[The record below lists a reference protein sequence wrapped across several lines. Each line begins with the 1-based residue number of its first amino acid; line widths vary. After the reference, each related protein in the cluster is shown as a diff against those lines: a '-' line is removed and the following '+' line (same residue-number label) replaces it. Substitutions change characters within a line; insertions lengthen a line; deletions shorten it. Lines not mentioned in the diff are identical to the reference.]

1 MSINATEKPLGKIFT
16 SDYRFVIPSFQRAY
30 TWQTENIA
38 QLVTDLQDAC
48 HDPDTPYF
56 LGSLILVHDGQTK
69 YQVIDGQQRLISLS
83 IIISVLRELEDD
95 PELIESLNDLIVEP
109 GDKLRGIKAEPR
121 LKLRERDTNFFRMY
135 VQEGD
140 LEGLFDLRDND
151 IESYAQRNI
160 AINTRQVFDELAKMP
175 TQDRRAF
182 ASYLVNEVTLVI
194 VTTDDLAGAHRIFD
208 VMNMRGVPLTASD
221 VFKARTIAEIS
232 PAARNAYASRWDDIM
247 DPLGDDAQT
256 LEAFFSDIHLIISH
270 KAVCTQLLEEF
281 RKDVLKPYV
290 KKQNVIS
297 FIDDLLAPYANAWRI
312 IDHPTDA
319 DLPDDIIGQL
329 VSLND
334 YQTTDWKPV
343 AMWALVNS
351 IRNLGNPDT
360 RIFSA
365 PGTHAPTATRTSK
378 KDLEEPQLHDLE
390 RLHDVLAALER
401 ATGVDSLN
409 RQTPLSRRT
418 RSASTI
424 RDLDKNHTIQQI
436 RGLLITD
443 EDRRSALAHLRGE
456 LQTSPTMKKL
466 LLVRANEQRA
476 GHRIIRPRSLN
487 ALPIMPEQVASDS
500 SFATWPEAT
509 RDHWANR
516 IGNLALSQA
525 NDKQIAELASYEDRR
540 DRMLLSSSSKR
551 FPLTAELADIA
562 DCTPQTLQYRQDET
576 VRLIA
581 DYWNIRYDAERNDL
595 STLSEESLSVKN
607 TSTSPT
613 SKRVS
618 IAQVLAA
625 GLLIPGETLVWDR
638 PRKGERWVVTV
649 TAEGKLRM
657 DDGNE
662 YSTPTAAARAVG
674 GSSAGLTVWKRTS
687 NGQKLSDVWK
697 AYRLRK
703 HRNRCSF

>member
-151 IESYAQRNI
+151 IESHAQRNI

-232 PAARNAYASRWDDIM
+232 PVARNAYASRWDDIM

-281 RKDVLKPYV
+281 RKDVLKPYI

-312 IDHPTDA
+312 IGHPTDA
-319 DLPDDIIGQL
+319 NLPDDIIGQL
-329 VSLND
+329 VALND

-343 AMWALVNS
+343 AMWARSSTPSATSATPAHAYSL
-351 IRNLGNPDT
+351 LQAHT
-360 RIFSA
+360 RQQ
-365 PGTHAPTATRTSK
+365 PHAPRKKTSK
-378 KDLEEPQLHDLE
+378 
-390 RLHDVLAALER
+390 
-401 ATGVDSLN
+401 
-409 RQTPLSRRT
+409 
-418 RSASTI
+418 
-424 RDLDKNHTIQQI
+424 NH
-436 RGLLITD
+436 
-443 EDRRSALAHLRGE
+443 S
-456 LQTSPTMKKL
+456 
-466 LLVRANEQRA
+466 
-476 GHRIIRPRSLN
+476 
-487 ALPIMPEQVASDS
+487 
-500 SFATWPEAT
+500 
-509 RDHWANR
+509 
-516 IGNLALSQA
+516 
-525 NDKQIAELASYEDRR
+525 
-540 DRMLLSSSSKR
+540 
-551 FPLTAELADIA
+551 
-562 DCTPQTLQYRQDET
+562 CT
-576 VRLIA
+576 
-581 DYWNIRYDAERNDL
+581 
-595 STLSEESLSVKN
+595 
-607 TSTSPT
+607 
-613 SKRVS
+613 
-618 IAQVLAA
+618 
-625 GLLIPGETLVWDR
+625 
-638 PRKGERWVVTV
+638 
-649 TAEGKLRM
+649 
-657 DDGNE
+657 
-662 YSTPTAAARAVG
+662 
-674 GSSAGLTVWKRTS
+674 TS
-687 NGQKLSDVWK
+687 NDSTTYSQPWN
-697 AYRLRK
+697 AQPA
-703 HRNRCSF
+703 

>member
-1 MSINATEKPLGKIFT
+1 MSISATEKPLGKIFT

-83 IIISVLRELEDD
+83 IIISVLRDLEDD
-95 PELIESLNDLIVEP
+95 PELVESLNDLIVEP

-151 IESYAQRNI
+151 IESHAQRNI

-256 LEAFFSDIHLIISH
+256 LEEFFSDIHLIISH

-281 RKDVLKPYV
+281 RKDVLKPFV

-312 IDHPTDA
+312 IEHPTDA
-319 DLPDDIIGQL
+319 NLPDDIIGQL
-329 VSLND
+329 VALND
-334 YQTTDWKPV
+334 YQPPT
-343 AMWALVNS
+343 
-351 IRNLGNPDT
+351 GN
-360 RIFSA
+360 
-365 PGTHAPTATRTSK
+365 
-378 KDLEEPQLHDLE
+378 Q
-390 RLHDVLAALER
+390 
-401 ATGVDSLN
+401 
-409 RQTPLSRRT
+409 
-418 RSASTI
+418 
-424 RDLDKNHTIQQI
+424 
-436 RGLLITD
+436 
-443 EDRRSALAHLRGE
+443 
-456 LQTSPTMKKL
+456 
-466 LLVRANEQRA
+466 
-476 GHRIIRPRSLN
+476 
-487 ALPIMPEQVASDS
+487 
-500 SFATWPEAT
+500 
-509 RDHWANR
+509 
-516 IGNLALSQA
+516 
-525 NDKQIAELASYEDRR
+525 
-540 DRMLLSSSSKR
+540 
-551 FPLTAELADIA
+551 
-562 DCTPQTLQYRQDET
+562 
-576 VRLIA
+576 
-581 DYWNIRYDAERNDL
+581 
-595 STLSEESLSVKN
+595 
-607 TSTSPT
+607 
-613 SKRVS
+613 
-618 IAQVLAA
+618 
-625 GLLIPGETLVWDR
+625 
-638 PRKGERWVVTV
+638 
-649 TAEGKLRM
+649 
-657 DDGNE
+657 
-662 YSTPTAAARAVG
+662 
-674 GSSAGLTVWKRTS
+674 
-687 NGQKLSDVWK
+687 
-697 AYRLRK
+697 
-703 HRNRCSF
+703 

>member
-48 HDPDTPYF
+48 HNPSTPYF
-56 LGSLILVHDGQTK
+56 LGSLILVRDGQTK
-69 YQVIDGQQRLISLS
+69 YQVIDGQQRLVSLS

-151 IESYAQRNI
+151 IESHAQRNI

-281 RKDVLKPYV
+281 HKDVLKPYA

-319 DLPDDIIGQL
+319 NLPDDIIGQL
-329 VSLND
+329 VALND

-351 IRNLGNPDT
+351 IRNLGNPGT
-360 RIFSA
+360 RIFST

-390 RLHDVLAALER
+390 RLHDVLVALER

-409 RQTPLSRRT
+409 RQNPTQPPHTLSQHHPRPRQKPHHPTNPRTAHHRR
-418 RSASTI
+418 RPS
-424 RDLDKNHTIQQI
+424 
-436 RGLLITD
+436 
-443 EDRRSALAHLRGE
+443 
-456 LQTSPTMKKL
+456 
-466 LLVRANEQRA
+466 QRA
-476 GHRIIRPRSLN
+476 RPPAWR
-487 ALPIMPEQVASDS
+487 VADQSRHEET
-500 SFATWPEAT
+500 AAGACQ
-509 RDHWANR
+509 RAAGR
-516 IGNLALSQA
+516 
-525 NDKQIAELASYEDRR
+525 ASYH
-540 DRMLLSSSSKR
+540 
-551 FPLTAELADIA
+551 P
-562 DCTPQTLQYRQDET
+562 
-576 VRLIA
+576 
-581 DYWNIRYDAERNDL
+581 
-595 STLSEESLSVKN
+595 ST
-607 TSTSPT
+607 
-613 SKRVS
+613 
-618 IAQVLAA
+618 
-625 GLLIPGETLVWDR
+625 
-638 PRKGERWVVTV
+638 
-649 TAEGKLRM
+649 
-657 DDGNE
+657 
-662 YSTPTAAARAVG
+662 
-674 GSSAGLTVWKRTS
+674 
-687 NGQKLSDVWK
+687 
-697 AYRLRK
+697 
-703 HRNRCSF
+703 

>member
-30 TWQTENIA
+30 TWQTENIS

-48 HDPDTPYF
+48 HNPGTPYF
-56 LGSLILVHDGQTK
+56 LGSLILVRDGQTK

-151 IESYAQRNI
+151 IESHAQRNI

-281 RKDVLKPYV
+281 HKDVLKPYV

-297 FIDDLLAPYANAWRI
+297 FIDDLLAPTPTPGASSTTRPTPTCQMTSSANSSRSTTTRP
-312 IDHPTDA
+312 PT
-319 DLPDDIIGQL
+319 
-329 VSLND
+329 
-334 YQTTDWKPV
+334 
-343 AMWALVNS
+343 
-351 IRNLGNPDT
+351 GNRWPCGRSSTPSATSATPAHAYSPLQAHT
-360 RIFSA
+360 RQQ
-365 PGTHAPTATRTSK
+365 PHAPRKKTSK
-378 KDLEEPQLHDLE
+378 
-390 RLHDVLAALER
+390 
-401 ATGVDSLN
+401 
-409 RQTPLSRRT
+409 
-418 RSASTI
+418 
-424 RDLDKNHTIQQI
+424 NH
-436 RGLLITD
+436 
-443 EDRRSALAHLRGE
+443 S
-456 LQTSPTMKKL
+456 
-466 LLVRANEQRA
+466 
-476 GHRIIRPRSLN
+476 
-487 ALPIMPEQVASDS
+487 
-500 SFATWPEAT
+500 
-509 RDHWANR
+509 
-516 IGNLALSQA
+516 
-525 NDKQIAELASYEDRR
+525 
-540 DRMLLSSSSKR
+540 
-551 FPLTAELADIA
+551 
-562 DCTPQTLQYRQDET
+562 CT
-576 VRLIA
+576 
-581 DYWNIRYDAERNDL
+581 
-595 STLSEESLSVKN
+595 
-607 TSTSPT
+607 
-613 SKRVS
+613 
-618 IAQVLAA
+618 
-625 GLLIPGETLVWDR
+625 
-638 PRKGERWVVTV
+638 
-649 TAEGKLRM
+649 
-657 DDGNE
+657 
-662 YSTPTAAARAVG
+662 
-674 GSSAGLTVWKRTS
+674 TS
-687 NGQKLSDVWK
+687 NDSTTYSRPWNAQP
-697 AYRLRK
+697 A
-703 HRNRCSF
+703 